1 METRDLL
8 LVIGFLRGGRMFPVA
23 APQRGM
29 PAQRSLRR
37 MLETLAERE
46 RALAGAGA
54 EGDGTPAPDGEIRE
68 RSALTAW
75 SGDFL
80 EWTSRI
86 GEVPDP
92 GVVLCLV
99 YDGPAADAA
108 LPIDVFAQ
116 TLRRYALRDPA
127 MRAELERHLDAA
139 GTFVPSWL
147 TPEVRRRRSN
157 EAFEQAVRAAREQG
171 FAAAAPLFEGVRGER
186 YADAQIALATHELR
200 EIGDAE
206 GALGR
211 LNEVLRIAPR
221 SVAARML
228 RAEILT
234 GNAARHVAAADDWL
248 AVLREIGRSADADP
262 LRRGRRRGAR
272 GAVGAEPR
280 FQEPEEAR
288 GCSGAGAAGSGFLG
302 FEALSRYVHAH
313 PCAWDAQVLLASLAL
328 ARQAFDLTIQ
338 ILSGVR
344 WLYDSP
350 NPHFVYGQAL
360 AARGDVE
367 AAVAALEHASI
378 LAPGDA
384 EIARW
389 LSFAR
394 DKLPPIA
401 PASAG
406 IKVAHHV
413 VRTLLLLVGF
423 VREGQVFPAVLTLHR
438 VPGDVSLALVVQAL
452 AVQEQRRFRA
462 SLPPGSAPPS
472 SGERVEAGEKPGA
485 DAEADL
491 CEVSERVVL
500 LDRGG
505 ARLSV
510 EQHVGDVPDP
520 GVVLALLY
528 DAVGRDAAGRPVHA
542 PPVAECERA
551 IAAIAAADTEISAK
565 LSEHMDSQEASLMAR
580 LQLQER

>member
-1 METRDLL
+1 M
-8 LVIGFLRGGRMFPVA
+8 
-23 APQRGM
+23 
-29 PAQRSLRR
+29 
-37 MLETLAERE
+37 
-46 RALAGAGA
+46 
-54 EGDGTPAPDGEIRE
+54 
-68 RSALTAW
+68 
-75 SGDFL
+75 
-80 EWTSRI
+80 
-86 GEVPDP
+86 
-92 GVVLCLV
+92 
-99 YDGPAADAA
+99 
-108 LPIDVFAQ
+108 
-116 TLRRYALRDPA
+116 
-127 MRAELERHLDAA
+127 
-139 GTFVPSWL
+139 PSWL

-262 LRRGRRRGAR
+262 
-272 GAVGAEPR
+272 
-280 FQEPEEAR
+280 
-288 GCSGAGAAGSGFLG
+288 SGEAGAAARAGLWALSRDFRNPKKLEAAAALVRQDPDLG

-580 LQLQER
+580 LELQER